1 MRGNWEGQA
10 ADAAREGR
18 ATALQTADWRHR
30 PGATPA
36 GAARPRR
43 AAVRPATTITDQLHL
58 GARKGDAAKERERA
72 REIVAAGKTAV
83 TEAFVA
89 IRAGQPIP
97 LRELSPI
104 VEAIAASVAR
114 DAAAMPGVTRLKER
128 HEYTYLHSV
137 AVCGLMIGLAHEL
150 QLDPAL
156 IPDIGLAGLLHDIGK
171 ARVPNLLLDK
181 PGPLTDEEFAVVRT
195 HTARGHELLQQ
206 AGVESPIALD
216 VCLHHHERP
225 DGRGYPERL
234 FEDEVSLYARMGAVC
249 DVYDAITSARAY
261 KKSWTPGET
270 LDWMAETKGQFDRKI
285 LTAFGAVIGPLPLGT
300 LVRLASDRL
309 ALVVEDCAARRA
321 PTVVAFHCA
330 QADRALPLRVVDTRL
345 DAITSVERA
354 ARWHFADW
362 DTTKSAAFGFYTDE

>member
-1 MRGNWEGQA
+1 MHGDWEGKA
-10 ADAAREGR
+10 AEAGREGR
-18 ATALQTADWRHR
+18 ATALQTADWRNG
-30 PGATPA
+30 PGAMPA
-36 GAARPRR
+36 RSATPRR
-43 AAVRPATTITDQLHL
+43 AVRPATTLTDQLHL
-58 GARKGDAAKERERA
+58 GARKADPAKERERA
-72 REIVAAGKTAV
+72 REIVTAGKAAV

-89 IRAGQPIP
+89 IRAGLPIP

-150 QLDPAL
+150 ELDPAL

-206 AGVESPIALD
+206 AGVESAIALD

-234 FEDEVSLYARMGAVC
+234 FENEVSLYARMGAVC
-249 DVYDAITSARAY
+249 DVYDAVTSARAY
-261 KKSWTPGET
+261 KKSWTPGEA
-270 LDWMAETKGQFDRKI
+270 LEWMAEAGNQFDRKV

-309 ALVVEDCAARRA
+309 ALVVEESLDHRA
-321 PTVVAFHCA
+321 PTVVVFHCT
-330 QADRALPLRVVDTRL
+330 QADRALPLRVIDTRQ
-345 DAITSVERA
+345 DEITSVERA

-362 DTTKSAAFGFYTDE
+362 DTIKRTVFDFYAGG